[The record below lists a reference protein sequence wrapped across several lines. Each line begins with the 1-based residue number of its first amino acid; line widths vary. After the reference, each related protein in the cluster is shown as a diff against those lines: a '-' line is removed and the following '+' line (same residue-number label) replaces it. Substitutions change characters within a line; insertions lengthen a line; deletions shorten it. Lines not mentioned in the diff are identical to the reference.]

1 MPQMQ
6 DKSICKGRKAAAV
19 SVLQKLYEIKTVND
33 AANDTA
39 AQLESRFVKRNTGG
53 IVCGY

>member
-1 MPQMQ
+1 MQ

-19 SVLQKLYEIKTVND
+19 SVLQKLYEIKTVNN

-39 AQLESRFVKRNTGG
+39 ARLESRFVKRNTGG